1 MDQKLVLE
9 KIEVADDTDL
19 TYNIRKFDE
28 NEGLTRED
36 GIYESRGGFNL
47 VIIKKCILDFV
58 ELFHTIDRCG
68 YSKEKLPKEI
78 IADLAESALEQ
89 NPHFRAFWISGP
101 GKVKRSDFSVNSTKL
116 AEYAKKAKIA
126 KERKAQIR
134 DLEQKTLENAK
145 KTILLILEEFSN
157 IEIAEKL
164 DIFEIGVE
172 TLKNRNW
179 TFRDCLSIAE
189 KLDLDV
195 EIIFGRF
202 RESREGKEKE

>member
-9 KIEVADDTDL
+9 KIEAADL
-19 TYNIRKFDE
+19 MYNIRKFDE
-28 NEGLTRED
+28 NEGLTRAD

-47 VIIKKCILDFV
+47 VIIKKCILDFAQ
-58 ELFHTIDRCG
+58 LLHAIDQCG

-89 NPHFRAFWISGP
+89 NPQFRESWISGP
-101 GKVKRSDFSVNSTKL
+101 GKVKRSDFSGTSTKL
-116 AEYAKKAKIA
+116 AENAKNAKIA
-126 KERKAQIR
+126 KERNEQIR
-134 DLEQKTLENAK
+134 DLERKTLENAK
-145 KTILLILEEFSN
+145 KTILRILEEFSD

-164 DIFEIGVE
+164 DILEVGVE
-172 TLKNRNW
+172 VLKNRNW